1 MTLDEIVKILDE
13 TDANFVLLLGHQ
25 NTDPDALC
33 SAYAL
38 QGLLKALKPRIVFEI
53 GSGQGISRLSKHLLE
68 NMPITVNPK
77 PNFESADVIVLVD
90 TNTVQQLGEI
100 AQKVSTSTAPII
112 VVDHHA
118 AHPETLQ
125 KAMLYIANEEASST
139 CEVVYD
145 LFKQANV
152 KPNLDEAQALFLG
165 IAFDSRHFVLANA
178 STFKTIV
185 DLCEAG
191 INPPETLSMLTLPME
206 LSERIARLKAFQR
219 AKLERIGDWIIMLSN
234 VSAYQASTARALVD
248 LGAHA
253 AAVAGKKQAGIEV
266 SFRCSREFQKATG
279 IHLGKDIA
287 KPLGEALK
295 GMGGGH
301 AAAAGA
307 NGTGNVNTA
316 LKLCIQLFKDRL
328 LSKNE

>member
-1 MTLDEIVKILDE
+1 MIIDEITKILDE
-13 TDANFVLLLGHQ
+13 NNANFVLLLGHQ

-38 QGLLKALKPRIVFEI
+38 QGLLKRLKPDIVFEI
-53 GSGQGISRLSKHLLE
+53 GGEQGISKLTKHILE
-68 NMPITVNPK
+68 NLPITVNPK
-77 PNFESADVIVLVD
+77 PNIESANVIVLVD
-90 TNTVQQLGEI
+90 TNTIQQLGDI
-100 AQKVSTSTAPII
+100 AEKVSKSAAPII

-118 AHPETLQ
+118 PHPDTLES
-125 KAMLYIANEEASST
+125 ATFCLTDERATST

-145 LFKQANV
+145 LFRQANM
-152 KPNLDEAQALFLG
+152 KPNLDEAKAVFLG

-178 STFKTIV
+178 STFKTLV
-185 DLCEAG
+185 ELCEAG
-191 INPPETLSMLTLPME
+191 LNPPETLSLLALPMS

-219 AKLERIGDWIIMLSN
+219 AKLVKIGDWVIVLSN

-253 AAVAGKKQAGIEV
+253 AAVAGEKKDGIEI
-266 SFRCSREFQKATG
+266 SLRCTREFQKATG

-287 KPLGEALK
+287 KPLGEALE

-307 NGTGNVNTA
+307 NGKGNVNAA
-316 LKLCIQLFKDRL
+316 LKLCLQLLKDRIL
-328 LSKNE
+328 LKNE